1 VTEIGFHF
9 NAPDKVNY
17 ACRLVRKAVGVRGL
31 RVVVVGEP
39 QTLEAVDAA
48 LWQLS
53 GVDFIAH
60 CRSSA
65 EPHLVARSPVIL
77 AQAGAGGGEGGD
89 AALLPHREM
98 LVNLGPEVPAG
109 FERFERLIDIVSD
122 DPEDRQ
128 IGRAR
133 WRHYADRG
141 YAIRPHDFAKAGT

>member
-9 NAPDKVNY
+9 NTPDKANY
-17 ACRLVRKAVGVRGL
+17 ACRLVRKAVSARGL
-31 RVVVVGEP
+31 RVVVVGEA
-39 QTLEAVDAA
+39 QMLEAIDAG

-53 GVDFIAH
+53 PSDFIAH
-60 CRSSA
+60 CRGDA
-65 EPHLVARSPVIL
+65 QAHMVARSPVIL
-77 AQAGAGGGEGGD
+77 SAEGAD
-89 AALLPHREM
+89 IASLPHREM

-122 DPEDRQ
+122 EPADRQ

-141 YAIRPHDFAKAGT
+141 YTIQPHDFARSAS